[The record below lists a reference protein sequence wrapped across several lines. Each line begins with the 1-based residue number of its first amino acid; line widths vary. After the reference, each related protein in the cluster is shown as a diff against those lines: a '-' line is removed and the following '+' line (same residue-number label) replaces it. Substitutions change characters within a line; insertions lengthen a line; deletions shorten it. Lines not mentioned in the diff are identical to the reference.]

1 MKDLTPYRINAMLN
15 YNRTQRTVLVEIR
28 PGNMAPNTYTLF
40 NKEKTS
46 MYVFRKDDDEWLQHY
61 GQPFETDLFYAITQM
76 LDEIDQESNGIGIN
90 VVS

>member
-40 NKEKTS
+40 SKDKAA
-46 MYVFRKDDDEWLQHY
+46 MYVFRKEDGEWHQNY
-61 GQPFETDLFYAITQM
+61 GESFEADQLKAITQM
-76 LDEIDQESNGIGIN
+76 LDEIDQEIG
-90 VVS
+90 S

>member
-40 NKEKTS
+40 SRDKAA
-46 MYVFRKDDDEWLQHY
+46 MYVFRKEDGEWQQNY
-61 GQPFETDLFYAITQM
+61 GESFEEDKFKAITHM
-76 LDEIDQESNGIGIN
+76 LDEIDQEIG
-90 VVS
+90 S